1 VKKEEGKKMSKMS
14 IVLKTIWEKKEIVL
28 KIVLKTMDILDIFC
42 TPLREKRKEKENKKV
57 ASISRGET
65 N

>member
-28 KIVLKTMDILDIFC
+28 KIVLKTMDILDIF
-42 TPLREKRKEKENKKV
+42 
-57 ASISRGET
+57 
-65 N
+65 